1 MTVASGDRGL
11 SELDASERAP
21 TAAIAALGVTQIIG
35 YGTLYYSFSIL
46 TADMA
51 RDLGW
56 PTEWIFGA
64 LSAALLVGG
73 LTAPWLGRWID
84 HFGAGKIMTAGS
96 VLAAAALAACACAPT
111 AVAFVA
117 ALIVLEVASN
127 LVQYG
132 AAFALL
138 VQIRP
143 HAAQRSITYLTLIAG
158 FASTV
163 FWPITSALHA
173 HMSWQSVYLVF
184 AGLNLLVCLPLH
196 AWLSHGLAKGRRAA
210 NAPPRHIRGS
220 LPASSR
226 PLGLALMVTAFSLQN
241 LIAAAVLVHMVPLL
255 SGLGLGATA
264 AMVGTLFGPSQVLS
278 RFVNMVFGGK
288 LSPLML
294 ATISA
299 SLMTTSVVV
308 LDSTAPSIAGAMAFA
323 VVFGMGNGLF
333 SIVTGSLPLTLF
345 GSEGYGRLQG
355 RVMAARL
362 IVSAVAPFALAFAMV
377 HIGIAWSLGAMALL
391 GSAALLVLVAIT
403 RLPNA
408 RNDRV

>member
-1 MTVASGDRGL
+1 MASSNRGL

-21 TAAIAALGVTQIIG
+21 IAAIAALGVTQIIG

-46 TADMA
+46 AADMA

-64 LSAALLVGG
+64 LSAALLIGG

-84 HFGAGKIMTAGS
+84 RFGAGKIMTAGS
-96 VLAAAALAACACAPT
+96 VLAAAALAGCASAPT

-173 HMSWQSVYLVF
+173 HMPWQSVYLVF

-196 AWLSHGLAKGRRAA
+196 AWLSHGLAKGRRSASV
-210 NAPPRHIRGS
+210 PLRHIKGS
-220 LPASSR
+220 LPATSR
-226 PLGLALMVTAFSLQN
+226 PLGLALMVIAFSLQN

-264 AMVGTLFGPSQVLS
+264 AIVGTLFGPSQVLS
-278 RFVNMVFGGK
+278 RFINMVFGGK

-294 ATISA
+294 AIISA
-299 SLMTTSVVV
+299 SLMTIGVVA

-323 VVFGMGNGLF
+323 VIFGMGNGLF

-345 GSEGYGRLQG
+345 GSDGYGRLQG
-355 RVMAARL
+355 RVMSARL
-362 IVSAVAPFALAFAMV
+362 IVSAVAPFALSVAMV
-377 HIGIAWSLGAMALL
+377 NIGIAWSLGAMALL
-391 GSAALLVLVAIT
+391 GGAALIVLAAIS

-408 RNDRV
+408 RGDRV